1 MLPEAAVV
9 ACSDRIA
16 RLRDERENDHDRSQ
30 IPHRDKVYRQEFAKN
45 PGAPACVRF
54 AHGFS
59 RFLMEKKVQLKPH
72 DLLAGFAYRYTYNTT
87 RPVLMEDDYDPHFR
101 PEYDVDNT
109 REALEAKELA
119 GLQDGT
125 PGADTLDMFPR
136 AIKVWL
142 YKHWESGHILPGYHR
157 VVEKGFG
164 ALAAE
169 GEEALKTATGAQRPY
184 VEAMLLCNRAASAY
198 IHRYEDLANQRAAET
213 DDPEQKAHL
222 LKIADCCRQIA
233 EGAPRTFF
241 EAVQLVWFTHE
252 MLYVE
257 NDPASISLGR
267 LDRTLYPFYQRDVAR
282 GELTYEE
289 ASDYIDALWI
299 KFSANLHAYQNVTIG
314 GIDPETGEFTANDV
328 TYIILQASR
337 RLRFDQPLISLR
349 YNGNMPAKMWAES
362 LALVKTGTGFPAFFY
377 DGACIPAKEKMG
389 IASMDARNY
398 ALIGC
403 VEMGIPGKE
412 YAKTEVLRINWTMIL
427 ELMLNGGKTLLQ
439 DEPFPLEQQKDLSSI
454 GSFEDFYDWYKRE
467 MLHFGRLGMDAVNL
481 LDPAVPVFYPT
492 PFLSCTMEEC
502 YQKGMDVTGGGTHYN
517 NTGVNIC
524 GMANT
529 VDSLAA
535 IRKVVFEDQLVTLPE
550 LAEAVRAD
558 FEGYEELRS
567 ILVNHC
573 PKYGNDDDSVDN
585 LMSDLVA
592 AFAQVVETYRNPRGG
607 KFQLGLY
614 SVEDHAKMGLRTG
627 ASPDGRKATIS
638 LANAI
643 CPVQGRDTIGPTAV
657 INSLLKT
664 DLRCAANGMVLDL
677 KFNPA
682 FLENPRH
689 TEALRALIDTYCRN
703 GGMEIQFNV
712 VDRATLVDAQRHPE
726 KHKDLVVRVSGF
738 SAYFCTLM
746 KTTQDEIINRT
757 EYAAM

>member
-1 MLPEAAVV
+1 MLPEAATV

-30 IPHRDKVYRQEFAKN
+30 IPHRDLVYREEFAKHPN
-45 PGAPACVRF
+45 DCAALRF
-54 AHGFS
+54 AYGFS
-59 RFLMEKKVQLKPH
+59 RFLQVKKIHLKPH

-87 RPVLMEDDYDPHFR
+87 LPVLMDDDYDPHFR
-101 PEYDVDNT
+101 PEYDVDNV
-109 REALEAKELA
+109 REAQEAKELA
-119 GLQDGT
+119 GLAEGSV
-125 PGADTLDMFPR
+125 GAATLDMFPR
-136 AIKVWL
+136 AIRVWL
-142 YKHWESGHILPGYHR
+142 FKHWESGHILPGYHR
-157 VVEKGFG
+157 VVAKGFG
-164 ALAAE
+164 GLAKEGEAALAKAND
-169 GEEALKTATGAQRPY
+169 AQRPY
-184 VEAMLLCNRAASAY
+184 VQAMLMCNKAASAY
-198 IHRYEDLANQRAAET
+198 IRRYEALAAGMAAECT
-213 DDPEQKAHL
+213 DEANKAQL
-222 LKIADCCRQIA
+222 LKIAEACGHIA
-233 EGAPRTFF
+233 EGVPQSFF
-241 EAVQLVWFTHE
+241 EAVQLIWFTHE

-267 LDRTLYPFYQRDVAR
+267 LDRTLYPFYEKDVAA
-282 GELTYEE
+282 GKLTYEE

-328 TYIILQASR
+328 TYIILQATR

-349 YNGNMPAKMWAES
+349 YNDNMPDKMWAEA

-377 DGACIPAKEKMG
+377 DGACIKAKEKMG
-389 IASMDARNY
+389 IAPQDAKNY

-403 VEMGIPGKE
+403 VEMGTPGKE

-427 ELMLNGGKTLLQ
+427 ELMLNSGRTLLQ
-439 DEPFPLEQQKDLSSI
+439 DEPFPLEEQKDLDSI
-454 GSFEDFYDWYKRE
+454 GSFEEFYDWYKRE
-467 MLHFGRLGMDAVNL
+467 MIHFGKLGMDAVNL
-481 LDPAVPVFYPT
+481 LDPAVMEFYPT

-502 YQKGMDVTGGGTHYN
+502 YEKGLDVTGGGTHYN

-535 IRKVVFEDQLVTLPE
+535 IRQVVFEEHLVTLSE
-550 LAEAVRAD
+550 LAKAVRAN
-558 FEGYEELRS
+558 FEGYEELQS
-567 ILVNHC
+567 ILVNRC
-573 PKYGNDDDSVDN
+573 PKFGNDIDSVDN

-592 AFAQVVETYRNPRGG
+592 SFAAVVETYRNPRGG

-627 ASPDGRKATIS
+627 ASPDGRKAATS

-643 CPVQGRDTIGPTAV
+643 SPVQGRDTVGPTAV

-664 DLRCAANGMVLDL
+664 DLAAATNGMVLDL

-689 TEALRALIDTYCRN
+689 TEALRALIDTYCQH

-712 VDRATLVDAQRHPE
+712 IDRATLVDAQNHPE

-738 SAYFCTLM
+738 SAYFVTLM
-746 KTTQDEIINRT
+746 KTTQDEIIHRT
-757 EYAAM
+757 EYANM